1 MNNDA
6 GAWSGTI
13 RVGDRAPHAIADN
26 FGGINQSVMA
36 SFSGLPARIWGRGA
50 LLTSALR
57 RMIHETG
64 VGTPEHRSGQK
75 SRSSLRH
82 RRKYFSAFYLA

>member
-26 FGGINQSVMA
+26 FGGINRSVMA
-36 SFSGLPARIWGRGA
+36 SLSGLPSRIWGRGA

-64 VGTPEHRSGQK
+64 VGSPEHRSRQNP
-75 SRSSLRH
+75 RSSLRH
-82 RRKYFSAFYLA
+82 RRKDFLAFYLA